1 MTKDELYDL
10 ASDIINDIED
20 LVDKRLEN
28 LSDEEKYF
36 IKKEIKEYFNPF
48 G

>member
-10 ASDIINDIED
+10 ASNIINDIED
-20 LVDKRLEN
+20 LMDKRLEN
-28 LSDEEKYF
+28 LSDEEKF
-36 IKKEIKEYFNPF
+36 FVKNEIKEYFNPF